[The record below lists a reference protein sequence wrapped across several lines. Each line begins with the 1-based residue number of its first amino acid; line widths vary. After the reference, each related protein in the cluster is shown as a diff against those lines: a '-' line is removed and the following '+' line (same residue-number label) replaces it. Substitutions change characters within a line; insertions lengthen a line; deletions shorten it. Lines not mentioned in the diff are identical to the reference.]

1 MLIEKMY
8 MSWSLWGWWWVW
20 CGEDCSWWWWWWSW
34 YLEVCTGVISWP
46 FNDSTSSNKFC
57 EPFPMT
63 TTATSFCGLLLFV
76 CRNFD
81 FSVDYNKKIYTNKLT
96 SSTQQRSH
104 SHMTK
109 LSLILAGVVTAG
121 LLLLRSTLE
130 ASREGRMV
138 AGLVGGVLYLLVL
151 NVCR

>member
-1 MLIEKMY
+1 
-8 MSWSLWGWWWVW
+8 
-20 CGEDCSWWWWWWSW
+20 
-34 YLEVCTGVISWP
+34 
-46 FNDSTSSNKFC
+46 
-57 EPFPMT
+57 
-63 TTATSFCGLLLFV
+63 
-76 CRNFD
+76 
-81 FSVDYNKKIYTNKLT
+81 
-96 SSTQQRSH
+96 
-104 SHMTK
+104 MTK